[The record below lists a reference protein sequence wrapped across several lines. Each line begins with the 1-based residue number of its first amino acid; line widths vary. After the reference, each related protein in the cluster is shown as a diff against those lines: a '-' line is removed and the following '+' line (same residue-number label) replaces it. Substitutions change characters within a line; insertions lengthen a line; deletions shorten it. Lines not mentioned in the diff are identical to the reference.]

1 MRVKPVINAVVS
13 RLSVFAEKVR
23 PIAWVIIW
31 IGAVGLAALIHLAFL
46 VAWPDHFVHEDSS
59 AYLDQAQS
67 ILTGHYVDDP
77 VHRPYGVAFFLV
89 LLSKVFSPSIL
100 VFATAQHAM
109 SIVTAILIATMVRFS
124 GAPRIFSLL
133 AFLLAAVYART
144 VHYDNTIGAET
155 LSVFLTTLAAFFASG
170 IVFRKWPPFVSAIG
184 IGLSLGAMMVC
195 RSAGIAPA
203 FIILLWLAIF
213 VNAQLVRRLRI
224 VALAGIVTA
233 AAYFTPAAV
242 NWIVGKRPAASENR
256 AVMSFLVGYSADFNH
271 GVHLERKALARAFVD
286 EKRAADGPS
295 GWADTDQ
302 YQWPLQAVARMRRPN
317 ESNADFEK
325 VVRDIFFETLLTPS
339 TLWRHITRHFA
350 REMYF
355 LLFDGSFVAIRVS
368 HPQGYEFFV
377 KREPFPI
384 FNSPTG
390 LKSRRLI
397 YDNYS
402 PPQALSWLLPSAAQ
416 LQSHLD
422 ALFSLGYAPRHDE
435 TPLCCGL
442 KVSGEYDFSPGPIRW
457 LSASTLILLT
467 ILLAGKFAGR
477 SGWIAPLPR
486 NIVAGGTL
494 MILLGLI
501 NAAFHAFLIYGLH
514 RYGYYA
520 APFLAGATGILGALL
535 CDRLRLVTANSA
547 SRQAGHVSVI
557 KQSRASIGAPS
568 NTTMESEGIMAQEQR
583 ELSLSPL
590 QTFFAKVAIVTGAF
604 LIAAYFVAS
613 LAASFATS
621 QMDKVASQ
629 IDRLG
634 LKGGPAFWGSM
645 ETKLYALADA
655 PDLPP
660 EKKKKII
667 DAIHKLSVKYKPY
680 VDAFVLEGEPA
691 KPEPV
696 QVRQ

>member
-1 MRVKPVINAVVS
+1 MRVKPVIDAVVS
-13 RLSVFAEKVR
+13 RLSVFAGKVR

-31 IGAVGLAALIHLAFL
+31 ISAVGLAALIHLAFL
-46 VAWPDHFVHEDSS
+46 VAWPDHFIHEDSS
-59 AYLDQAQS
+59 TYLDQAKS
-67 ILTGHYVDDP
+67 ILTGNYADDAGQ
-77 VHRPYGVAFFLV
+77 RPYGVAFFLV
-89 LLSKVFSPSIL
+89 LLSKMFSPSIL

-109 SIVTAILIATMVRFS
+109 SVVTAILIATIVRFS

-155 LSVFLTTLAAFFASG
+155 LSVFLTTLAAFVASG

-203 FIILLWLAIF
+203 FFILLWLAIF

-233 AAYFTPAAV
+233 AAHFTPAAV
-242 NWIVGKRPAASENR
+242 NWVVGKRPVASENL

-271 GVHLERKALARAFVD
+271 GVHLDRKAQARAFVD

-302 YQWPLQAVARMRRPN
+302 YQWPLEAVARMRRPN
-317 ESNADFEK
+317 ESRADFER
-325 VVRDIFFETLLTPS
+325 VVRDIFVETLITPS

-350 REMYF
+350 REMFF
-355 LLFDGSFVAIRVS
+355 LLFDGNFVASRVS

-377 KREPFPI
+377 QREPFPI

-402 PPQALSWLLPSAAQ
+402 PPQALSWLMPSAEK

-422 ALFSLGYAPRHDE
+422 ALFSLGYAPRFDP

-442 KVSGEYDFSPGPIRW
+442 KVSGEYDFGPGPIRW

-477 SGWIAPLPR
+477 SGWLPPLHR
-486 NIVAGGTL
+486 NLVAGGAL
-494 MILLGLI
+494 MILLGLV
-501 NAAFHAFLIYGLH
+501 NAALPAFLVYGLH
-514 RYGYYA
+514 RYGYYV
-520 APFLAGATGILGALL
+520 APFLAGATGILGAVF
-535 CDRLRLVTANSA
+535 CDRIR
-547 SRQAGHVSVI
+547 
-557 KQSRASIGAPS
+557 
-568 NTTMESEGIMAQEQR
+568 
-583 ELSLSPL
+583 
-590 QTFFAKVAIVTGAF
+590 
-604 LIAAYFVAS
+604 LIAANLARGKQAMFS
-613 LAASFATS
+613 LAKRNQAAIG
-621 QMDKVASQ
+621 ARGNWQ
-629 IDRLG
+629 I
-634 LKGGPAFWGSM
+634 
-645 ETKLYALADA
+645 
-655 PDLPP
+655 
-660 EKKKKII
+660 
-667 DAIHKLSVKYKPY
+667 
-680 VDAFVLEGEPA
+680 
-691 KPEPV
+691 
-696 QVRQ
+696 